1 MSRLKKFARSL
12 VSGYALVG
20 ANIVYTLLS
29 IPLALNYLSMK
40 EFGLWASIMQMANFN
55 MILIDLGM
63 SGSLSRI
70 LIDHKDDRNS
80 PAYGSVI
87 QTGVLVLT
95 IQAVLMAV
103 VGSVIC
109 IWLPEWMHVPEP
121 FWHVFRLL
129 MIWQCVVL
137 GVAFVGRVFSFIL
150 AAHQRYDVSNYAAIG
165 GFAVN
170 LLVLWLGFKCQWGLY
185 SMLAAYV
192 ANAGFTLVYTAWAVW
207 RLGLLPAKG
216 YWGHPNRATFHELFF
231 FGTDLF
237 LLNIGQQLIASSQ
250 ILVVSRSLGLE
261 AAAVWSVAIK
271 VFVMAQQ
278 LIYRFFDYSTG
289 ALAEMIVRGE
299 RERLKARFRDIVT
312 LTGTSA
318 AVVGLTLA
326 LCNKSFLQVWT
337 PGKVSWDPL
346 NDLLMAISFFVYA
359 STRLHIGLTGQL
371 KQIGRLKYIYFLEGA
386 AFVGLG
392 LFLAPH
398 FGFPGII
405 LSGIITDLI
414 FSGIYGARRTM
425 TYFNIGFSE
434 FFRNWLGRPVILFV
448 ISGISAFAIWGL
460 TRKFGAPVQ
469 LGINMGLFGA
479 LALLLFWSF
488 GIPAHLQ
495 QEARNRF
502 KRFWPAKA
510 RSRPDRDAG
519 MEP

>member
-1 MSRLKKFARSL
+1 MSRLKKFAHAL

-29 IPLALNYLSMK
+29 VPLALHYLSMK

-70 LIDHKDDRNS
+70 LIDHKDDRDS

-95 IQAVLMAV
+95 VQAVLMAV
-103 VGSVIC
+103 AGSVIS
-109 IWLPEWMHVPEP
+109 IWLPEWMHVPQE
-121 FWHVFRLL
+121 FWHIFRLL

-165 GFAVN
+165 GFAAN
-170 LLVLWLGFKCQWGLY
+170 LLVLWLSFKCQWGLY
-185 SMLAAYV
+185 SMLTAYV
-192 ANAGFTLVYTAWAVW
+192 ASALFTMVYTAWAVC
-207 RLGLLPAKG
+207 RYDFLPAKG
-216 YWGHPNRATFHELFF
+216 RWGRPNRATFHELFF

-299 RERLKARFRDIVT
+299 GERLKARFRDIVT
-312 LTGTSA
+312 LTGSSA
-318 AVVGLTLA
+318 AVVGLALA
-326 LCNKSFLQVWT
+326 LCNQSFLKVWT

-346 NDLLMAISFFVYA
+346 NDFLMAISLFVYA
-359 STRLHIGLTGQL
+359 STRVHIGLTGQA
-371 KQIGRLKYIYFLEGA
+371 KQIGRLKYIYFLEGT

-392 LFLAPH
+392 LLLAPRL
-398 FGFPGII
+398 GFPGIL
-405 LSGIITDLI
+405 LSGIFTDLT

-425 TYFNIGFSE
+425 LYFNFHSAE
-434 FFRNWLGRPVILFV
+434 LFRDWLGRPIMLLVV
-448 ISGISAFAIWGL
+448 SGIPALALWVV
-460 TRKFGAPVQ
+460 TRNLIAPIQ
-469 LGINMGLFGA
+469 LGINTSLFGA
-479 LALLLFWSF
+479 VALLLFWRF
-488 GIPAHLQ
+488 GTPVHLQ
-495 QEARNRF
+495 EEIKSRW
-502 KRFWPAKA
+502 KRFWPGGAT
-510 RSRPDRDAG
+510 SRPDRGPDVEA
-519 MEP
+519 